1 MTWPTYEPLGD
12 HGILVSYENRIDPP
26 IGEKVRLLAETMEKN
41 ALPWLQEV
49 VFSYRCILVLYDL
62 HRIRYSEVLEFIK
75 SNAVSTI
82 PPDPLLPNL
91 YQIPTVYGGQDG
103 PDLKQVA
110 DITGYTPEEVIERF
124 SATTFTIYFLGF
136 LCAQPYLGG
145 LPEDLHVPRQA
156 SPRLHM
162 PAGSVGIGGAQASL
176 ITIDQPSGHN
186 FIGRTSL
193 SLYDPKTTPPTRL
206 RAGDQ
211 IVFPSTSGDQIE
223 NFRGQLP
230 VPLRRKGYCE

>member
-1 MTWPTYEPLGD
+1 MMWPTHEPLGD
-12 HGILVSYENRIDPP
+12 HGVLVSYENRIDLTV
-26 IGEKVRLLAETMEKN
+26 GQKVRLLAETLENN
-41 ALPWLQEV
+41 APPWLQEV

-62 HRIRYSEVLEFIK
+62 HSIRYSGALEFIK
-75 SNAVSTI
+75 SNDVNTV
-82 PPDPLLPNL
+82 PPDPLLPHL
-91 YQIPTVYGGQDG
+91 YQIPTVYGGQNG
-103 PDLKQVA
+103 PDLKHVA
-110 DITGYTPEEVIERF
+110 DITGYTTEEVIERF
-124 SATTFTIYFLGF
+124 AATIFTIYFLGF

-145 LPEDLHVPRQA
+145 LPEELHVPRQA

-193 SLYDPKTTPPTRL
+193 SLYDPKTIPPTRL

-211 IVFPSTSGDQIE
+211 VVFPRISG
-223 NFRGQLP
+223 RP
-230 VPLRRKGYCE
+230 